1 MGLLCLSILAQKPV
15 FSSSTMP
22 SFKVE
27 PTTLNDI
34 QRISQ
39 PLFPSAETKGRGT
52 DLSQQHAVSPTA
64 SLKQNP
70 VFPHLW
76 CLEFLSPYVYSRYTG
91 SLHQP
96 PWISSFSKILNLHAS
111 IYHTLSHKTPGPV
124 HSLCLPGI

>member
-1 MGLLCLSILAQKPV
+1 MSLSILAQKPV

-70 VFPHLW
+70 VFPYLW
-76 CLEFLSPYVYSRYTG
+76 CLEFLSPYVYSR
-91 SLHQP
+91 
-96 PWISSFSKILNLHAS
+96 
-111 IYHTLSHKTPGPV
+111 
-124 HSLCLPGI
+124 